1 MMKKF
6 ISTLFIAMTII
17 FVNPSLSYAGEVI
30 ITGQGSTVESAIHN
44 AMRAAIEKE
53 TGTIVDSQT
62 YTKNHQIIEDNILL
76 KSRGF
81 IESYEIL
88 RQTQHNNGIIEV
100 EIKANVRNEEL
111 IASLMNILQKK
122 SIVETNM
129 NDPRIAVIAFDDLGN
144 EYADVENEIISGLQR
159 QGFSRLIDMKQLDS
173 SLKMRL
179 NNTAEDSSLRRA
191 LTNQFHIDYV
201 VIVNVKT
208 SQGRR
213 AAATLATR
221 MIGVNTGEIVY
232 AGSFAGN
239 SRMFTNNTVDGAIQ
253 NASKRAAQAISNAA
267 LNKAAQVE
275 QHITIIVTKN
285 TINNFGGNVKNI
297 NEQLKNIRGVNMVFT
312 RSVNNGNAQLDINF
326 DGTASEFAAELSR
339 QGFKIIELN
348 SEYIKI

>member
-1 MMKKF
+1 MKKF
-6 ISTLFIAMTII
+6 ISALFITLII
-17 FVNPSLSYAGEVI
+17 FVSPSLTYAGEVI
-30 ITGQGSTVESAIHN
+30 MTGQGSSIESAIHN

-62 YTKNHQIIEDNILL
+62 YTKNHQLIEDNILL

-88 RQTQHNNGIIEV
+88 RQTQHNGIIEV
-100 EIKANVRNEEL
+100 EIKANVLNEEL
-111 IASLMNILQKK
+111 KTSLMNILQKK

-144 EYADVENEIISGLQR
+144 EYADVENEVISGLQK

-179 NNTAEDSSLRRA
+179 NNTAEDSSLRQS
-191 LTNQFHIDYV
+191 LINQFHIDYV
-201 VIVNVKT
+201 VVINVKT

-221 MIGVNTGEIVY
+221 MIGVNTGEIIY
-232 AGSFAGN
+232 AGSFTGN
-239 SRMFTNNTVDGAIQ
+239 SRMFTNNTIDGAIQ

-275 QHITIIVTKN
+275 QHITVIVTKN
-285 TINNFGGNVKNI
+285 TINNFGGSIKKI
-297 NEQLKNIRGVNMVFT
+297 NEQIKNIRGVNKIFT
-312 RSVNNGNAQLDINF
+312 RSINNGNAQLDINF
-326 DGTASEFAAELSR
+326 DGTASEFALELNS
-339 QGFKIIELN
+339 QGFNVIEIN